1 MKWIPRKVLL
11 SLSALHE
18 CSGPAAAFAAPPP
31 QRDNAEMQLNLP
43 RPSASLFVLLIS
55 VTGCATERTG
65 PIYTVESIRPQDG
78 ALAARVSESFA
89 DSSSGRPVTSKFS
102 FGHFIAIGD
111 NDTARLAERDRI
123 VAQIAGPQDQRL
135 AAAADVRAQRSLGGW
150 DIFVGRSRV
159 LTVRSYSL
167 LAASASGRMLAVSSP
182 QGTEVIRLRDK
193 QVTPVVYAKTKA
205 DSLALSEDGD
215 FLLASFNAGK
225 NWVVVRTDTGMTEPV
240 TTTPGLIPVGVQQ
253 QGGKVLVLHLSSA
266 TAEIRDTA
274 GAVVHATPLDP
285 TFPAAPAAFWSPAAH
300 TVIFA
305 EAAASPTTVQRTIM
319 VWNYLD
325 GRVLRHTLPEQEIA
339 YMFGTMLPAE
349 RATNIA
355 PKPRSFDRPT
365 LTR

>member
-1 MKWIPRKVLL
+1 MQFKSILRLAGFGLL
-11 SLSALHE
+11 
-18 CSGPAAAFAAPPP
+18 FASP
-31 QRDNAEMQLNLP
+31 
-43 RPSASLFVLLIS
+43 
-55 VTGCATERTG
+55 TGCVTERTG
-65 PIYTVESIRPQDG
+65 PIYKVESIRPQDG

-89 DSSSGRPVTSKFS
+89 DSTSGRPVSSKFS

-123 VAQIAGPQDQRL
+123 VAQVADPQDQRL
-135 AAAADVRAQRSLGGW
+135 SAAADVRAQRSLGGW
-150 DIFVGRSRV
+150 DIFVGRSRI

-182 QGTEVIRLRDK
+182 KGTEVVRLRDK

-225 NWVVVRTDTGMTEPV
+225 DWVVVRTDTGLTDPV
-240 TTTPGLIPVGVQQ
+240 TTTPALTPVGVQQ

-266 TAEIRDTA
+266 TAEIRDIA

-285 TFPAAPAAFWSPAAH
+285 TFPAAPDAFWSPAAH
-300 TVIFA
+300 TIIFVEQA
-305 EAAASPTTVQRTIM
+305 NAPTTAQRTIM

-325 GRVLRHTLPEQEIA
+325 GRVVRHTLPEQEIA
-339 YMFGTMLPAE
+339 YMFGTMLPAD
-349 RATNIA
+349 RATNVA